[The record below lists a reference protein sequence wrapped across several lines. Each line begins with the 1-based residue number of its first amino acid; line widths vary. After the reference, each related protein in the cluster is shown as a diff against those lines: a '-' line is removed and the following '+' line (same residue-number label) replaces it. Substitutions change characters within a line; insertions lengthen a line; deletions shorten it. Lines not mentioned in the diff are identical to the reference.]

1 MTITSTAKTCEEP
14 EEVAPADVGLR
25 HVSDATPGIRR
36 RRRGKHF
43 DYRDA
48 KGAPIEDAEVLARIR
63 ALAVPPA
70 WTDVWICPHSNGY
83 LQATGRD
90 KRGRKQYR
98 YHSHWREV
106 REESKFDRLVQFAAA
121 LPALRERVD
130 SDLSQRGI
138 TRERVL
144 ATVVRL
150 LETTRMRVGNEEY
163 ARSNG
168 SYGLTTLRN
177 EHAEVATA
185 TVSFTF
191 RGKSGKEHAVRVH
204 DRRLARIVR
213 QCRDLPGHELFE
225 YLDEAGERH
234 SVSSTDVN
242 EYIREI
248 AGQQFTAKDFRTW
261 TGTVLAALALRAVGL
276 PDSEAEGARKVKEAL
291 ETVSAALGNTVAVCR
306 KSYVHPSVVDAYLSG
321 RVIEPDVRDVP
332 GLSQEESATLALLRA

>member
-1 MTITSTAKTCEEP
+1 
-14 EEVAPADVGLR
+14 
-25 HVSDATPGIRR
+25 
-36 RRRGKHF
+36 
-43 DYRDA
+43 
-48 KGAPIEDAEVLARIR
+48 
-63 ALAVPPA
+63 
-70 WTDVWICPHSNGY
+70 
-83 LQATGRD
+83 
-90 KRGRKQYR
+90 
-98 YHSHWREV
+98 
-106 REESKFDRLVQFAAA
+106 
-121 LPALRERVD
+121 
-130 SDLSQRGI
+130 
-138 TRERVL
+138 
-144 ATVVRL
+144 
-150 LETTRMRVGNEEY
+150 
-163 ARSNG
+163 
-168 SYGLTTLRN
+168 
-177 EHAEVATA
+177 
-185 TVSFTF
+185 VSFTF